1 MYFEIDSEF
10 RDNPEVNMWKT
21 ECHRFAK
28 EVIRPASFE
37 LDRMDAKDTGAKGNV
52 YWEVMRKAKKNGYHR
67 LLIPDEYGG
76 TMVGPLEF
84 NIWCEELGWGSVGL
98 ATSIVEGL
106 FPAAAASLIG
116 TPKVIDEVVRPWM
129 EDEGDEYY
137 GCWTV
142 MDPDRGSDYIMSF
155 NDPDPASFGIEG
167 FLIVD
172 RDGDEWVL
180 NGVKSYWTGCAPT
193 ATWALAHPVLP
204 PHEGPHQL
212 GGAVV
217 PLNLPGVTQSP
228 PIDKVGMRDHPQGEL
243 IFENVRIPNHYMI
256 AQAPAF
262 GSILAKVII
271 SCTSCHMG
279 GAFIG
284 LARAAFEEALKYCN
298 ERVQGKKLIIEHQL
312 TRYRLYQMFEKIE
325 TARAFLRAAT
335 KNVFEE
341 VFQNHTLNPSAAHA
355 ICAQIYCKNMA
366 FEVCNDALQLH
377 GGAGILKEMPIE
389 KFFRDSRP
397 GLIMDGTSEVLSLEV
412 AADMLDEELY
422 TVD

>member
-10 RDNPEVNMWKT
+10 RDNPEVNMWKS

-28 EVIRPASFE
+28 EVLRPASFE
-37 LDRMDAKDTGAKGNV
+37 LDRMDAKDTSKKGNV

-84 NIWCEELGWGSVGL
+84 NIWCEEMGWGSVGL
-98 ATSIVEGL
+98 ATNIAEGM

-116 TPKVIDEVVRPWM
+116 TPKMIDEVVRPWM
-129 EDEGDEYY
+129 EDEGDKYD
-137 GCWTV
+137 GCWSV
-142 MDPDRGSDYIMSF
+142 MDPDRGSDWIMVMD
-155 NDPDPASFGIEG
+155 DPDPESWGIEG
-167 FLIVD
+167 FCMAD
-172 RDGDEWVL
+172 KDGNEWVI
-180 NGVKSYWTGCAPT
+180 NGTKSYWTGSAPT
-193 ATWALAHPVLP
+193 ATWVLTHPNIP
-204 PHEGPHQL
+204 PHRSPHDV
-212 GGAVV
+212 GAAVF

-243 IFENVRIPNHYMI
+243 IFDNVRIPNHYMI
-256 AQAPAF
+256 AQAADF
-262 GSILAKVII
+262 GVLLAKVII
-271 SCTSCHMG
+271 CCTSCHMG

-284 LARAAFEEALKYCN
+284 LARAAFEEALKYCK
-298 ERVQGKKLIIEHQL
+298 ERVQGKKPIIEHQL
-312 TRYRLYQMFEKIE
+312 TRYRLYNMFEKIE
-325 TARAFLRAAT
+325 TARAYLRAVT

-355 ICAQIYCKNMA
+355 LSAQVYCKNMA
-366 FEVCNDALQLH
+366 FEVCHDALQLH

-397 GLIMDGTSEVLSLEV
+397 GLIMDGTSEILSLEV
-412 AADMLDEELY
+412 VADMLEEELY
-422 TVD
+422 TTD